1 VAPGAGPGA
10 AALPYVVCNL
20 VSAGVGIA
28 GVMLLSRLLPP
39 AEYGAY
45 AVTLSAA
52 TLAQMGL
59 FLWLQTSVLRFA
71 PAARGADGLARLRA
85 AVGRGYRAAAA
96 AALLA
101 GAPLV
106 LAGAPGARG
115 AAAAGVLLLLTRGW
129 VGIVQN
135 WNRATGRAWRFAAI
149 EAVNGVGMLTLAVAG
164 LAARPGDARVPLL
177 AASAASLA
185 SLALA
190 PRVPGAGP
198 PGAEPAVSVGALWA
212 YGMPLSL
219 SAVALYALA
228 ASDRLVVAVLLGPA
242 AAGAYAVGSVI
253 ADRSIGVLLTAVGT
267 ATKPLVFTA
276 YERSGPE
283 GARALLGQVAG
294 WMMVLGFPAA
304 TLLVCA
310 PGVVAGVLAGPGL
323 APVAARVLPWVG
335 AGALLSAL
343 LALHF
348 ALAFQIARRTR
359 DMVRAVAPAAALNL
373 GANLV
378 LLPRYGVV
386 AAGWTTLGGYAV
398 ALATALWLG
407 RRHFAV
413 PFPPRHVVRAA
424 AACAPMALFAA
435 RVPPAAV
442 GGAAGVLAGAG
453 ALYACAALALDAGGV
468 RSAVRGALTR

>member
-1 VAPGAGPGA
+1 M
-10 AALPYVVCNL
+10 VCNL

-39 AEYGAY
+39 AEYGVY
-45 AVTLSAA
+45 AVTLSSA

-71 PAARGADGLARLRA
+71 PAAPGADGLARLRA
-85 AVGRGYRAAAA
+85 AVGRGYLAAAA
-96 AALLA
+96 AALFA
-101 GAPLV
+101 GVALV
-106 LAGAPGARG
+106 LAGAPRARG

-149 EAVNGVGMLTLAVAG
+149 EAVNGVGMLSLAVAG
-164 LAARPGDARVPLL
+164 LAARPGDALVPLL
-177 AASAASLA
+177 AVSAAALA
-185 SLALA
+185 SLAVA
-190 PRVPGAGP
+190 PRVPGATPLAAP
-198 PGAEPAVSVGALWA
+198 PAAPGVGVGALWA

-219 SAVALYALA
+219 SAVALYVLA
-228 ASDRLVVAVLLGPA
+228 ASDRLVVAALLGPA

-253 ADRSIGVLLTAVGT
+253 ADRSIGVVLTAVAA
-267 ATKPLVFTA
+267 ATKPMVFAA

-283 GARALLGQVAG
+283 GARALLERVAG
-294 WMMVLGFPAA
+294 WMMALGFPAA

-310 PGVVAGVLAGPGL
+310 PGVVAGVLAGPAL

-335 AGALLSAL
+335 AGALLAAL
-343 LALHF
+343 LGLHF
-348 ALAFQIARRTR
+348 ALAFQITRRTG

-378 LLPRYGVV
+378 LLPRYGVI
-386 AAGWTTLGGYAV
+386 AAAWTTLGGYAV
-398 ALATALWLG
+398 ALATAVWLG

-413 PFPPRHVVRAA
+413 PFPARHAARAA
-424 AACAPMALFAA
+424 AACVPMALFVA
-435 RVPPAAV
+435 RVPPAAA
-442 GGAAGVLAGAG
+442 GGAAGVLAGAA

-468 RSAVRGALTR
+468 RAAVRGALTR